1 MADRNFLLEELDPDP
16 GFFSIPPVR
25 SSVRE
30 YIQICILL
38 WKIHMNEYLIAN
50 TNFRIWILNCR
61 GREINRKN
69 NTRCNNIK
77 RRTSTECRY
86 MKWTIDITSKK
97 PIYKSLNSKKKLK
110 LYSATRFSFKDF
122 IPEWRF
128 EETKKLQ
135 RMIFFKTTSFISL
148 NTFLCLFLTVGL
160 KPCKIS
166 FWIALSIFQ
175 VTNSSL

>member
-1 MADRNFLLEELDPDP
+1 MLFKFQWQIEIFCLEELDPDP

-25 SSVRE
+25 SIVRE

-69 NTRCNNIK
+69 NTRCNNIE

-86 MKWTIDITSKK
+86 MKWTKK
-97 PIYKSLNSKKKLK
+97 MARRKWLPCVKCHKFLIIENSHRQPKLH
-110 LYSATRFSFKDF
+110 
-122 IPEWRF
+122 
-128 EETKKLQ
+128 
-135 RMIFFKTTSFISL
+135 IF
-148 NTFLCLFLTVGL
+148 NCY
-160 KPCKIS
+160 
-166 FWIALSIFQ
+166 Q
-175 VTNSSL
+175 